1 MNEINW
7 QSINLILCLA
17 ASLLFLYLTFHA
29 RQNRTVRGAVWFAML
44 SAACAWVLLFY
55 SLEAAAGAA
64 PALFSSF
71 VILLTVVLFRPRRLD
86 VMPLAYELIMQGIP
100 DGMIL
105 VDSRNH
111 VITVNQTLRL
121 YLPSP
126 AQNPVGQLL
135 ETAYPEFAALV
146 APLRTLI
153 TPQNV
158 VRQIQDR
165 TIQVKVS
172 PVLDQ
177 QKQVRGRLFLVSDIT
192 AQAQAEQAV
201 LDHYAFTEL
210 LHEFSNSLNSTLNSD
225 EVLARIIEM
234 VGQIVPNDRAD
245 LLLLEDD
252 GHTVRLRQHTP
263 HTPEIT
269 TLESLSFDYRTCASV
284 VQAVN
289 GPLIMSDIEAH
300 SEWCRSVPA
309 IPANARSYAC
319 VPIRAKGELLGFIR
333 LFSSMSH
340 AFTLDTADRLQVF
353 VDQSTLALKN
363 AQLYEQSHRQAEEL
377 RRRVDALTI
386 VHWLYKEIS
395 VTFDVDNL
403 IALALDAAMRLCRA
417 DGAYVALV
425 QDDQLRVTQFYG
437 DYTADT
443 LGATV
448 SEGAGIVGH
457 VLLEQLPL
465 ISRNPDSVIS
475 ALGGTRAQIAL
486 PLYTTGGDPDE
497 RDALVG
503 IMVMESCREDRFTDD
518 RFQLL
523 VLLAGR
529 VASALENARLVQA
542 VRARADE
549 LELLYRRVSRLE
561 NLKSDMIRIAA
572 HDLKNPLQV
581 LLGYM
586 ADLLQEDPDETLGS
600 FTRTFTAMQRAAE
613 RMKKIVEEILSL
625 ERIHRLAEQQTM
637 QPFDLGQKVE
647 EAAGEFADRAA
658 EKGLAFDVRITP
670 DEYTVNGDAVQV
682 YEAITNFIS
691 NAVKYTPQGGK
702 VSVTLTRHNGAARLE
717 VHDTGCGIPDDQ
729 QARLFEPFFRAKT
742 QETASI
748 EGTGL
753 GLHLVRNI
761 VERHG
766 GQVIFHSVYQQ
777 GSTFGFEL
785 PIS

>member
-1 MNEINW
+1 MNDINW
-7 QSINLILCLA
+7 QSINIILCLA
-17 ASLLFLYLTFHA
+17 ASLLFLYLAFRA
-29 RQNRTVRGAVWFAML
+29 RQSHTMRGAVWFAIL
-44 SAACAWVLLFY
+44 AAASAWMLLFY
-55 SLEAAAGAA
+55 SLEAAGV
-64 PALFSSF
+64 ALAIFTCF
-71 VILLTVVLFRPRRLD
+71 VVLLTFVFFKLRRLD
-86 VMPLAYELIMQGIP
+86 VMPLAYDLIMQGIP

-105 VDSRNH
+105 VDSRNR
-111 VITVNQTLRL
+111 VIMVNQLMRP
-121 YLPSP
+121 YLNSP
-126 AQNPVGQLL
+126 AQNPVGHPL
-135 ETAYPEFAALV
+135 ETVYPEFAALV
-146 APLRTLI
+146 APLRTLT

-158 VRQIQDR
+158 VRQIRDH
-165 TIQVKVS
+165 TIQVKVA

-210 LHEFSNSLNSTLNSD
+210 LHEFSTTLNSTLNSD

-245 LLLLEDD
+245 LLLLEAD
-252 GHTVRLRQHTP
+252 GHTVRLRQHAP
-263 HTPEIT
+263 RTPEST
-269 TLESLSFDYRTCASV
+269 ALESLSFDYRACASIA
-284 VQAVN
+284 QAVN
-289 GPLIMSDIEAH
+289 GPLIVPDII
-300 SEWCRSVPA
+300 SPPEWCGSAPA
-309 IPANARSYAC
+309 IPANTRSYAC
-319 VPIRAKGELLGFIR
+319 VPIRAKGGLLGFIR
-333 LFSSMSH
+333 LFSSVPQ
-340 AFTLDTADRLQVF
+340 AFTLDTTDRLQVF

-363 AQLYEQSHRQAEEL
+363 AQLYEQSSQQAEEL
-377 RRRVDALTI
+377 RRRVDSLTI
-386 VHWLYKEIS
+386 LHRLYKDIS
-395 VTFDVDNL
+395 STLDIDNL
-403 IALALDAAMRLCRA
+403 LAFSLDAGMRLCRA
-417 DGAYVALV
+417 DGAYIALM
-425 QDDQLRVTQFYG
+425 QDGHLRATQFYG
-437 DYTADT
+437 EYVPDALHT
-443 LGATV
+443 LLD
-448 SEGAGIVGH
+448 EGAGIVGH
-457 VLLEQLPL
+457 VLLEHRAL
-465 ISRNPDSVIS
+465 ISLNPASVVS
-475 ALGGTRAQIAL
+475 ALPGAQAQIAL
-486 PLYTTGGDPDE
+486 PLYTNSDLDE
-497 RDALVG
+497 RDALAG
-503 IMVMESCREDRFTDD
+503 LMVMETCREDRFTDD
-518 RFQLL
+518 HFQLL

-549 LELLYRRVSRLE
+549 LEVLYRRVSQLE

-586 ADLLQEDPDETLGS
+586 ADLLQEAPDETLGS
-600 FTRTFTAMQRAAE
+600 FNRTFTAMQRAAE

-658 EKGLAFDVRITP
+658 EKGLAFDVSITP
-670 DEYTVNGDAVQV
+670 DNYTVNGDAVQV

-729 QARLFEPFFRAKT
+729 QARLFEPFFRART
-742 QETASI
+742 QETANT

-785 PIS
+785 PAN